1 VAVNP
6 ARLDDPPERLPLS
19 LDEVLDALA
28 ADSVLAGAMGDDML
42 DTYLRLKRS
51 ESAAYAGMQPDA
63 IAAEYRYKF

>member
-1 VAVNP
+1 MNP

-19 LDEVLDALA
+19 LEEVLDALS
-28 ADSVLAGAMGDDML
+28 ADEVLAGAMGADML

-51 ESAAYAGMQPDA
+51 EAAAYAGMEPDA